1 MSDVLVQG
9 LGLKK
14 YFPIRG
20 GLFHKAVGQVRA
32 VDGVDLHVRRGE
44 SLGLVGESGC
54 GKTTLGRVVLRLLEA
69 TDGHLYYATPAE
81 TIQRIEELEERL
93 ATLEGKP
100 VAANGG
106 VEMPAEKGAA
116 SPSAFGEDPKALRR
130 ELRGLREKHDL
141 EAMSRREIRGF
152 RRRAQIVFQDP
163 FSSLNP
169 RMLIKDIVGE
179 PLLVHGVQRRGP
191 ELRQRVQE
199 LLEVVG
205 LNPEHLYRFPH
216 EFSGGQRQR
225 IGIARALALNPDFIV
240 LDEPT
245 SALDVSVQAQILN
258 LLKDLQQRYGLTY
271 LFISH
276 HLSVIQHMCDRVL
289 VMYLGQIV
297 EEART
302 EELFKQPLHPYTE
315 ALLSAIPIPDPDAQS
330 LRQRI
335 LLPGDVPS
343 PANPPTGCRFHPRCP
358 IADDICGWNAGE
370 IAEALG
376 KHMEELRGKG
386 VAEAGGLQSM
396 DVHDPT
402 SLTVNLAPVDG
413 MAAEEVARWLKD
425 WIQARTAEDRRF
437 AAIKEFHAAPG
448 GLRLTLVTPREPVL
462 KVSTGG
468 RRVRCLLRP
477 PYGA

>member
-1 MSDVLVQG
+1 MSDILLQAQ
-9 LGLKK
+9 GLKK

-20 GLFHKAVGQVRA
+20 GIFGKAVGQVRA
-32 VDGVDLHVRRGE
+32 VDGVDLHIRRGE

-69 TDGHLYYATPAE
+69 TGGHLYYNAPAE
-81 TIQRIEELEERL
+81 AVQRIHDLEYRL
-93 ATLEGKP
+93 DSRKGKP
-100 VAANGG
+100 AAANGG
-106 VEMPAEKGAA
+106 VDTL
-116 SPSAFGEDPKALRR
+116 GEGGLATPGLAGGDARTLRR
-130 ELRGLREKHDL
+130 ELKQLRESNDL
-141 EAMSRREIRGF
+141 EAMSKRQVRGF
-152 RRRAQIVFQDP
+152 RGKAQIVFQDP

-179 PLLVHGVQRRGP
+179 PLVVHGVERRGP
-191 ELRQRVQE
+191 ELRRRVQE

-225 IGIARALALNPDFIV
+225 IGIARALALNPEFIV

-276 HLSVIQHMCDRVL
+276 HLSVIQHMCDRVM
-289 VMYLGQIV
+289 VMYLGEIV
-297 EEART
+297 EEAPT

-315 ALLSAIPIPDPDAQS
+315 ALLSAIPIPDPDAQA
-330 LRQRI
+330 LRKRI

-370 IAEALG
+370 IADALG
-376 KHMEELRGKG
+376 NNMDELKGKG
-386 VAEAGGLQSM
+386 IAEAGGLRSI
-396 DVHDPT
+396 DVHDT
-402 SLTVNLAPVDG
+402 TNLTVNLAPVDG
-413 MAAEEVARWLKD
+413 VAVEQVAQWLKN
-425 WIQARTAEDRRF
+425 WIQKRAAEDRKF
-437 AAIKEFHAAPG
+437 AAIKEFGDVPG
-448 GLRLTLVTPREPVL
+448 GLKLTLIPPREPIL
-462 KVSTGG
+462 KASTRGHW
-468 RRVRCLLRP
+468 VRCLLRT
-477 PYGA
+477 PYGV